1 VPNAPIC
8 VGSSPQINATLERT
22 FISVPIHSGY
32 RITLAHPRR
41 FKQRGGPKCTGQS
54 GVLQPAGRTARRTLE
69 NQQHRAS
76 GLNLLVAAIV
86 VWNAVFTWSG
96 AVLAL
101 RAADNEAL
109 LVHLT
114 PLKWE
119 HINLT
124 GDYHWRRDGGLRN
137 SPRPPIAVGMPI
149 AEHPAQIAA
158 CKIMHRA
165 PIRYLT
171 AKRSLGQG

>member
-1 VPNAPIC
+1 VFFNRL
-8 VGSSPQINATLERT
+8 GEL
-22 FISVPIHSGY
+22 
-32 RITLAHPRR
+32 
-41 FKQRGGPKCTGQS
+41 
-54 GVLQPAGRTARRTLE
+54 RRTLE

-76 GLNLLVAAIV
+76 GLNLLVAPIV

-96 AVLAL
+96 AVQAV
-101 RAADNEAL
+101 RNRGQMIPEAL

-149 AEHPAQIAA
+149 AEHPAQIPA
-158 CKIMHRA
+158 CKIHA
-165 PIRYLT
+165 PGSHLGYLT